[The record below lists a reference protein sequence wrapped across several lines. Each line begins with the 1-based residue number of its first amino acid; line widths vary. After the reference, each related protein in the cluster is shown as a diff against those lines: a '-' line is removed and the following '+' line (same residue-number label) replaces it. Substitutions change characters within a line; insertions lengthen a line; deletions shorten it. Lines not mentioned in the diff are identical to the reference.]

1 MDIYIDMP
9 NRSTFVCYNTCARR
23 TKMTL
28 HEWLQTTYLSSECC
42 LDLVTVCDNGSCY
55 HQLKTNEFR
64 FAKRFSEVTYKEL
77 QPYLD
82 LVYESSY
89 VYSAISDLIIVE
101 VKVKA
106 KE

>member
-1 MDIYIDMP
+1 
-9 NRSTFVCYNTCARR
+9 
-23 TKMTL
+23 MTREEKENNMENKITL
-28 HEWLQTTYLSSECC
+28 YEWLQTTYLSSECC

-55 HQLKTNEFR
+55 HQLKTNEPVFKETEFR

-89 VYSAISDLIIVE
+89 IYSAVSDLIIVE

-106 KE
+106 KETEL

>member
-1 MDIYIDMP
+1 MENKI
-9 NRSTFVCYNTCARR
+9 
-23 TKMTL
+23 TL
-28 HEWLQTTYLSSECC
+28 HEWLQTTCFTSNCC
-42 LDLVTVCDNGSCY
+42 IDIVAVYDDGSCY
-55 HQLKTNEFR
+55 HRLETNEPVLKNVPDFM

-89 VYSAISDLIIVE
+89 IYSLSSADLVIVE

-106 KE
+106 KEKQNDFTYA

>member
-1 MDIYIDMP
+1 MEI
-9 NRSTFVCYNTCARR
+9 
-23 TKMTL
+23 KMTL
-28 HEWLQTTYLSSECC
+28 HEWLQTNYLSSDCF
-42 LDLVTVCDNGSCY
+42 LDLVEVYDNGSCY
-55 HQLKTNEFR
+55 HQLKTNELVFKETEFR

-89 VYSAISDLIIVE
+89 VYSVISDLIIVE

-106 KE
+106 KETEL

>member
-1 MDIYIDMP
+1 MENKI
-9 NRSTFVCYNTCARR
+9 
-23 TKMTL
+23 TL
-28 HEWLQTTYLSSECC
+28 HEWLQTTYLSSGCC
-42 LDLVTVCDNGSCY
+42 LDLVEVYDNGSCY
-55 HQLKTNEFR
+55 RRLKTNEPVLKDVPELR

-89 VYSAISDLIIVE
+89 VYSAVSDLIIVE

-106 KE
+106 KEKYNGRSVL

>member
-1 MDIYIDMP
+1 
-9 NRSTFVCYNTCARR
+9 
-23 TKMTL
+23 MTL

-42 LDLVTVCDNGSCY
+42 LDIVTVCDNGSCY
-55 HQLKTNEFR
+55 HRLKTGEPALKDAPDFR
-64 FAKRFSEVTYKEL
+64 FAKRFSTVTYNEL

-89 VYSAISDLIIVE
+89 IYSVISDLIIVE